1 MGYVCK
7 LMAISHRSNTSSL
20 QYIRPQLQEFGEFH
34 CGTDNF
40 TASGTIIICRLEMKM
55 SSHENNTEAQQ
66 LGSIFRFQ
74 NTHMHE
80 PILKEF

>member
-1 MGYVCK
+1 
-7 LMAISHRSNTSSL
+7 
-20 QYIRPQLQEFGEFH
+20 
-34 CGTDNF
+34 
-40 TASGTIIICRLEMKM
+40 MKM

-80 PILKEF
+80 PIVKEF